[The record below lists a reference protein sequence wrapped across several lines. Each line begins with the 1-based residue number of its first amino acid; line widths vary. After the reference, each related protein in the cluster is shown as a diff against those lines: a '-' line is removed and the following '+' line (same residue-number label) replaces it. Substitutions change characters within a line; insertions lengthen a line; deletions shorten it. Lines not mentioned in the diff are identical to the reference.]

1 MADTLDLTLTD
12 MAPGGDAVGFA
23 EPDRRPIFVP
33 GGIPGERVRV
43 QVMEERPRWRRA
55 RLVEVL
61 EASPDR
67 VAPLCPHF
75 APASTRPHCT
85 GCRWQ
90 HVGYERQLDL
100 KRRILVDVLARQ
112 GRLGPSLPRSRELAG
127 ALVEEVV
134 ALGDPDAEDEAA
146 VLAFGYCTQMHF
158 ALNPEGRLSLP
169 DQHGAPL
176 PIDAC
181 PLHHPQLAA
190 LFAAWDVD
198 PETGRQLAQELT
210 GVILAVG
217 GVESNPETNR
227 GGQTVGAL
235 VLESAQGEP
244 PELTLDLP
252 VNVFWRAGSGDAAQ
266 VELLVGDWT
275 HPMAVGGRILRAYP
289 PVGERRLTWPHMLAD
304 EALYAIAVQML
315 ELQPF
320 EQAVDLW
327 AGIGVGSLA
336 LAEQAATVLALD
348 DDPLA
353 AAALEANLA
362 GVDNISPR
370 PGPILEQLVALERA
384 GHRAE
389 AALLA
394 PPQAPDWEAVCP
406 ALARLGVKRA
416 VVITAD
422 PVGLARSLS
431 ALAEQGFQVQTF
443 QPVDI
448 APHQPTTA
456 LVVRFK
462 RVEP

>member
-12 MAPGGDAVGFA
+12 MAAGGDAVGFA
-23 EPDRRPIFVP
+23 ELDRRPVFVP

-43 QVMEERPRWRRA
+43 QVMENRPRWRRA
-55 RLVEVL
+55 RLLDVL
-61 EASPDR
+61 APSPDR
-67 VAPLCPHF
+67 IAPLCPHF
-75 APASTRPHCT
+75 APASSQPHCT

-90 HVGYERQLDL
+90 HVAYERQLTL
-100 KRRILVDVLARQ
+100 KRDILVDILARHAK
-112 GRLGPSLPRSRELAG
+112 LGPSLPRSQERAA
-127 ALVEEVV
+127 ALVDEVI
-134 ALGDPDAEDEAA
+134 ALGDPEAEDEAA

-158 ALNPEGRLSLP
+158 ILDPAGRLALP

-198 PETGRQLAQELT
+198 PETGSQLAQELT
-210 GVILAVG
+210 GVTLAVG
-217 GVESNPETNR
+217 GVESDSETNQD
-227 GGQTVGAL
+227 GQTVGAL
-235 VLESAQGEP
+235 VLESARGEP

-252 VNVFWRAGSGDAAQ
+252 VNVFWRAGAGDETQ

-275 HPMAVGGRILRAYP
+275 HPVAVGGRILRAYP
-289 PVGERRLTWPHMLAD
+289 PVGARRLTWPHVLAD
-304 EALYAIAVQML
+304 EALYAIGVQML

-370 PGPILEQLVALERA
+370 PGPILEQLAALERV

-389 AALLA
+389 AALLT
-394 PPQAPDWEAVCP
+394 PPQTVDWEAVCP

-416 VVITAD
+416 VIITAD
-422 PVGLARSLS
+422 PVGLARSLGS
-431 ALAEQGFQVQTF
+431 LAAQGFQVQTV

-456 LVVRFK
+456 LVVRFN